1 MQEILIGNKSGDS
14 FSVLPTNGAAISSLI
29 LNYKTIIKF
38 PLFKD
43 DLAKGYPSALLF
55 PFPNRVRDGKYT
67 FEGVDYQLNRN
78 ETGRGHALH
87 GFVSDEVFNIVDEKR
102 NSVTLRYS
110 YYGGVEGYPFPFEMD
125 VTYSIVRKHTFRLS
139 YNVTNTGNTT
149 MPCGFGWHPY
159 FSLQDKKVGDLEVSI
174 PEHYTFEV
182 DDSTIPFQTKESK
195 TQHVNEG
202 KRISLKNEILDNVYK
217 IANQTGFAE
226 TKLSDSELAI
236 TIRQQV
242 GKGLLNYIVLYTPPS
257 RSSIAI
263 KSQTSNINAFNNEDG
278 LVVLA
283 AGKVLKGSLDISLE
297 ILQQ

>member
-29 LNYKTIIKF
+29 LNYKTVIKF
-38 PLFKD
+38 PLFEN
-43 DLAKGYPSALLF
+43 DLVKGYPSALLF

-67 FEGVDYQLNRN
+67 FEGIDYQLSRN

-87 GFVSDEVFNIVDEKR
+87 GFVSNEVFNIVDEKR
-102 NSVTLRYS
+102 NAVTLRYI

-139 YNVTNTGNTT
+139 YNITNTGSTT

-195 TQHVNEG
+195 TQHINEG
-202 KRISLKNEILDNVYK
+202 KSISLKNEILDDVYK
-217 IANQTGFAE
+217 VANQTGFAE
-226 TKLSDSELAI
+226 TKLSDNELAL

-263 KSQTSNINAFNNEDG
+263 ESQTSNINAFNSEDG

-283 AGKVLKGSLDISLE
+283 AGKVLKGSLDVSLE